1 MNEEKN
7 EKKKELIMPISI
19 VCEFQSLEQRIV
31 FEAVIMPEIRA
42 ILNMYAPLLGY
53 VGISEDLE
61 RFESEEKSND

>member
-53 VGISEDLE
+53 VGVSEDLE
-61 RFESEEKSND
+61 KFESEEK

>member
-61 RFESEEKSND
+61 KFESGEK

>member
-19 VCEFQSLEQRIV
+19 VCDFQSLEQRIV

-61 RFESEEKSND
+61 KFESEEK

>member
-7 EKKKELIMPISI
+7 EKKKELIMPITI

-31 FEAVIMPEIRA
+31 FEAVIMPERRA

-61 RFESEEKSND
+61 RFESEEKKND

>member
-7 EKKKELIMPISI
+7 EKKKELVMPISI

-61 RFESEEKSND
+61 KFESEEK

>member
-7 EKKKELIMPISI
+7 EKIKELIMPISI

-61 RFESEEKSND
+61 KFESEEK

>member
-53 VGISEDLE
+53 DGISEDLE
-61 RFESEEKSND
+61 KFESEEK

>member
-19 VCEFQSLEQRIV
+19 VCGFQSLEQRIV

-61 RFESEEKSND
+61 KFESEEK

>member
-19 VCEFQSLEQRIV
+19 VSEFQSLEQRIV

-61 RFESEEKSND
+61 KFVSEEK

>member
-53 VGISEDLE
+53 IGISEDLE
-61 RFESEEKSND
+61 KFESEEK

>member
-1 MNEEKN
+1 MNEEN
-7 EKKKELIMPISI
+7 IEKKKELIMPISI

-61 RFESEEKSND
+61 KFESEEK

>member
-61 RFESEEKSND
+61 KFVSEEK

>member
-1 MNEEKN
+1 MNEDKN

-61 RFESEEKSND
+61 KFESEEK

>member
-7 EKKKELIMPISI
+7 EKKKELIMPISK

-61 RFESEEKSND
+61 KFESEEK

>member
-19 VCEFQSLEQRIV
+19 VCEFQSLDQRIV

-61 RFESEEKSND
+61 KFESEEK

>member
-31 FEAVIMPEIRA
+31 FEAVIMPEICA

-61 RFESEEKSND
+61 KFESEEK

>member
-19 VCEFQSLEQRIV
+19 VCKFQSLEQRIV

-61 RFESEEKSND
+61 KFESEEK

>member
-7 EKKKELIMPISI
+7 EKKKELIMPITI

-61 RFESEEKSND
+61 RFESEEKKND

>member
-61 RFESEEKSND
+61 RFESEEKKND

>member
-19 VCEFQSLEQRIV
+19 VCEFQSLEQRII

-61 RFESEEKSND
+61 KFESEEK

>member
-31 FEAVIMPEIRA
+31 FEAVIMPELRA

-61 RFESEEKSND
+61 KFESEEK

>member
-61 RFESEEKSND
+61 KFESVEK

>member
-19 VCEFQSLEQRIV
+19 VCEFQSLEERIV

-61 RFESEEKSND
+61 KFESEEK

>member
-19 VCEFQSLEQRIV
+19 VCDFRSLEQRIV

-42 ILNMYAPLLGY
+42 LLNMYAPLLGY

-61 RFESEEKSND
+61 KFESEEK

>member
-7 EKKKELIMPISI
+7 EKKKELVMPISI
-19 VCEFQSLEQRIV
+19 VCEFQSLVQRIV

-61 RFESEEKSND
+61 KFESEEK

>member
-53 VGISEDLE
+53 VGISENLE
-61 RFESEEKSND
+61 KFESEEK

>member
-31 FEAVIMPEIRA
+31 FEAVIMPDIRA

-61 RFESEEKSND
+61 KFESEEK

>member
-19 VCEFQSLEQRIV
+19 VCKFQSLEQRIV
-31 FEAVIMPEIRA
+31 FEAIIMPEIRA

-61 RFESEEKSND
+61 KFESEEK

>member
-31 FEAVIMPEIRA
+31 FEAVIMPEIRT

-61 RFESEEKSND
+61 KFESEEK

>member
-61 RFESEEKSND
+61 KFESEEK